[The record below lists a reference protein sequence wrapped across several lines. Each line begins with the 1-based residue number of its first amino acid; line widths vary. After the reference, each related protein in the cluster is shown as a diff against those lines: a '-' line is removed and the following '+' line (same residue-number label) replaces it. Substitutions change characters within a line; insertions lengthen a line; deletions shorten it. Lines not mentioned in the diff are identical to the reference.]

1 MNGKKAK
8 ILRGLAGVKPEA
20 QENRSYHGV
29 ESNMRNRILKDPL
42 GNVVHRFT
50 TTTYQLNA
58 GPRVLYKMLKKA
70 HKKNHWAAGK
80 SYQVYSL

>member
-1 MNGKKAK
+1 MNGRKAK
-8 ILRGLAGVKPEA
+8 FLRGQAGVKPES

-29 ESNMRNRILKDPL
+29 ESTMRNRVLKDHL

-50 TTTYQLNA
+50 TATYELNA
-58 GPRVLYKMLKKA
+58 GPRVLYKMFKKA

-80 SYQVYSL
+80 SYQVYAL